1 MLAHPTHERLI
12 SLGLTGMA
20 RAFEDQRR
28 SPDIAA
34 LSFEERLGLM
44 VDREA
49 AERDTKRLATR
60 LKFAA
65 LRQNAVVEDIDLR
78 APRGIDRV
86 LFQKLVAGDW
96 INRAEGLLITGPT
109 GVGKSWIACALGHK
123 ACRDGKSVLY
133 QRVPRLF
140 EALALARGD
149 GRHARLL
156 KTLARVQLLILDDW
170 GLAKFTDAEQR
181 DLLEI
186 LEDRHQRASILIT
199 SQVPVEQWHEIIG
212 NPTLADAILDRLVHN
227 AYRIELKGESLR
239 KNRTPETAQPAA

>member
-1 MLAHPTHERLI
+1 
-12 SLGLTGMA
+12 
-20 RAFEDQRR
+20 
-28 SPDIAA
+28 
-34 LSFEERLGLM
+34 M

-78 APRGIDRV
+78 APRGIGRA
-86 LFQKLVAGDW
+86 LFQKLIAGDW
-96 INRAEGLLITGPT
+96 INRAEGLLITGPARA
-109 GVGKSWIACALGHK
+109 GKSWIACALGHK
-123 ACRDGKSVLY
+123 TCRDGKSVLY

-140 EALALARGD
+140 EAPALARGG

-156 KTLARVQLLILDDW
+156 KMLARVQLLILDDW
-170 GLAKFTDAEQR
+170 GLAKFTEAEQR

-227 AYRIELKGESLR
+227 AHRMQIKGESMP
-239 KNRTPETAQPAA
+239 KNAAGKRALDTPPKA